1 MSVAEDCTVQS
12 STIKDRTTHVTPK
25 KARLSLGVLLSLP
38 VDVRKI
44 RPAQVALPEGCTP
57 KVGVAK
63 IGAPQVKFMELG
75 ILKVPPLELAP

>member
-1 MSVAEDCTVQS
+1 VSVAKDCTVQS

-44 RPAQVALPEGCTP
+44 RPAQVALPEG
-57 KVGVAK
+57 
-63 IGAPQVKFMELG
+63 GAPQ
-75 ILKVPPLELAP
+75 ICITKVGTS